1 MRAIGG
7 SERAGFA
14 RNSRKLEQNSRMEL
28 AVDEEQGASLELVA
42 DLRPT
47 CFRFIREQKLRA
59 ETIRQNCPIS
69 RAARYVP
76 SHLIDKRE
84 ENERDLPVRERSAGS
99 DPPRNLER

>member
-1 MRAIGG
+1 M
-7 SERAGFA
+7 
-14 RNSRKLEQNSRMEL
+14 
-28 AVDEEQGASLELVA
+28 DEEQGASLELVA

-59 ETIRQNCPIS
+59 ETRRATIRQNCPIS
-69 RAARYVP
+69 RAVRYVP